1 MGKSEIWEKQGDPCS
16 RIVARTQPASWK
28 IILKI
33 HTVGIQCQSLLFQ
46 IVHAGDVLR
55 LQFCRIQC
63 RQKHS
68 CKNRDDRY
76 SVTLKKWIFYGKLW
90 QKCILRPNLLLLDTM
105 NENVGTWDFY
115 IALTDLFQKIPA

>member
-1 MGKSEIWEKQGDPCS
+1 MVYEEGFHFD
-16 RIVARTQPASWK
+16 RA
-28 IILKI
+28 
-33 HTVGIQCQSLLFQ
+33 
-46 IVHAGDVLR
+46 AG
-55 LQFCRIQC
+55 
-63 RQKHS
+63 
-68 CKNRDDRY
+68 RDFDHRY

>member
-1 MGKSEIWEKQGDPCS
+1 MASQKKGAVSQRLLFS
-16 RIVARTQPASWK
+16 YRIVGCDSD
-28 IILKI
+28 
-33 HTVGIQCQSLLFQ
+33 H
-46 IVHAGDVLR
+46 
-55 LQFCRIQC
+55 
-63 RQKHS
+63 
-68 CKNRDDRY
+68 RY

>member
-1 MGKSEIWEKQGDPCS
+1 MADEEMFYFN
-16 RIVARTQPASWK
+16 RIADRNSD
-28 IILKI
+28 
-33 HTVGIQCQSLLFQ
+33 H
-46 IVHAGDVLR
+46 
-55 LQFCRIQC
+55 
-63 RQKHS
+63 
-68 CKNRDDRY
+68 RY